1 MALSKI
7 LPASQEQYAGAR
19 NLIINGAMQVAQRG
33 TSSTSVTAG
42 YYTVDRFNF
51 SPIATDELAVT
62 HSQSTTVPSGQGFA
76 NSWKLEVTTAET
88 ALAADELC
96 ILRQQIEGQ
105 NLQHL
110 AYGTS
115 SAKSLTLSFW
125 VRSSLIGKY
134 SCLFYNLDATRTN
147 LQSFT
152 INTADTWEYKTITI
166 DGDTDSGAGFDN
178 DNGGSLQVA
187 WIFAAGTDWTG
198 TPHTGWGAHTNTD
211 DYAFSD
217 QVNFIAQTGTF
228 YITGVQLEVGDT
240 ATPFEHRSYAD
251 ELRRCERYCYR
262 PFVSSS
268 GDEDAEL
275 GWPRFYSSVY
285 GTGGTVHIEYPVT
298 MRTNPTLTYTQANG
312 TVDLDVSSYIKATL
326 RDTNDTAFFVYNF
339 QADAEL

>member
-1 MALSKI
+1 MSRARDFADL
-7 LPASQEQYAGAR
+7 AGAADAGTVAGT
-19 NLIINGAMQVAQRG
+19 NLIINGDMAVAQRG
-33 TSSTSVTAG
+33 TSSTSVTDG
-42 YYTVDRFNF
+42 YYTVDRFSF
-51 SPIATDELAVT
+51 TPVATDELAVT

-96 ILRQQIEGQ
+96 IFRQQIEGQ

-198 TPHTGWGAHTNTD
+198 TPHTGWGAHTQTD

-228 YITGVQLEVGDT
+228 YITGVKLEVGST
-240 ATPFEHRSYAD
+240 ATPFLHESYGENLAKCQRYYWQNTTNAAYYAYQYVSTYKALPVFFPVPMRATPTAD
-251 ELRRCERYCYR
+251 
-262 PFVSSS
+262 VSYSS
-268 GDEDAEL
+268 GSFTPYQDDEYHFKAYIASSYTDTTGYNTSYVKFNAEL
-275 GWPRFYSSVY
+275 
-285 GTGGTVHIEYPVT
+285 
-298 MRTNPTLTYTQANG
+298 
-312 TVDLDVSSYIKATL
+312 
-326 RDTNDTAFFVYNF
+326 
-339 QADAEL
+339 

>member
-7 LPASQEQYAGAR
+7 LPASQEQFAGAR
-19 NLIINGAMQVAQRG
+19 NLITNGAMNVSQRIS
-33 TSSTSVTAG
+33 SSTSLTTSLA
-42 YYTVDRFNF
+42 YYLDRFKVIKSTSGASATIEQSSTAPANF
-51 SPIATDELAVT
+51 KNSMLVT
-62 HSQSTTVPSGQGFA
+62 ITTGAAAGGADLNYISQM
-76 NSWKLEVTTAET
+76 L
-88 ALAADELC
+88 
-96 ILRQQIEGQ
+96 EGQ
-105 NLQHL
+105 NVSSLSF
-110 AYGTS
+110 GTS
-115 SAKSLTLSFW
+115 DAQTVTLSFW
-125 VRSSLIGKY
+125 VRSSVTGTF
-134 SCLFYNLDATRTN
+134 SGCLNNGITTASGRTYPFN
-147 LQSFT
+147 YT
-152 INTADTWEYKTITI
+152 ISSANTWEKKTITI
-166 DGDTDSGAGFDN
+166 AGDTTGTWAVDNTAGMQVVWDLGSGSGY
-178 DNGGSLQVA
+178 
-187 WIFAAGTDWTG
+187 AGTAGAWATSFYPKAASSVDLVATTG
-198 TPHTGWGAHTNTD
+198 A
-211 DYAFSD
+211 
-217 QVNFIAQTGTF
+217 TF
-228 YITGVQLEVGDT
+228 YITGVQLEVGET